1 MGSTNPL
8 RDVTIQVA
16 AEAAVCPLIQRQQV
30 TIKKKYAIVVACKV
44 SGQGINKLPPRE
56 LRIPGIWKREVRIPE
71 IVSPTGIKN
80 ST

>member
-30 TIKKKYAIVVACKV
+30 TIQKKYAIVVACKV
-44 SGQGINKLPPRE
+44 SGQGINEYVQTREDVGFAPR
-56 LRIPGIWKREVRIPE
+56 LV
-71 IVSPTGIKN
+71 
-80 ST
+80 